1 MSLFIRKREDEIGGQ
16 GRWNRWMEDWPHFL
30 FFFTNTVINYLSKGK
45 RLGRAVYICVEIS
58 EWLFKNAINP
68 DGSLT
73 LVAGETGLCSCSGTS
88 IFTSIYILLVLDI
101 RRYRITYCTISVT
114 AFACEAMYQI
124 CFPQQSKRRAAVCT
138 HSCVA
143 FVVPH
148 IPPYH
153 SQWEV

>member
-1 MSLFIRKREDEIGGQ
+1 MKQVDGRLATFFI
-16 GRWNRWMEDWPHFL
+16 

-68 DGSLT
+68 DGFLT